1 MDKPSYMVIACAF
14 GAATLLLQN
23 LYSLEIFQY
32 YALPPEVL
40 HSGFYGG
47 SLSGLHQALP
57 AGNGAKTTPMRGLIL
72 ITLKSGRLFDIG
84 NV

>member
-1 MDKPSYMVIACAF
+1 VDKPSYMVIACAF

-40 HSGFYGG
+40 HTVVVFMGVVFLVFIKLFQPEMEQKRRRCGG
-47 SLSGLHQALP
+47 
-57 AGNGAKTTPMRGLIL
+57 
-72 ITLKSGRLFDIG
+72 LF
-84 NV
+84 